1 MNRLEQVRWNHQHGY
16 NCAQAV
22 ACAYCEQLDIEESIL
37 YRLTEGFGKG
47 HAVRGTCGALSGAIF
62 VLSALNSDGQVGK
75 ANTKLSTYDL
85 VEHYIHDFSLQHESY
100 VCKELLAIRAKK
112 ESELRT
118 CTDVCVVA
126 AELLEKYIKQV
137 NS

>member
-1 MNRLEQVRWNHQHGY
+1 MNRVERVRWNHQHGY

-22 ACAYCEQLDIEESIL
+22 ACAYSELLDIDESTI
-37 YRLTEGFGKG
+37 YRLIEGFGKG
-47 HAVRGTCGALSGAIF
+47 HAVQGTCGAVSGAIC

-75 ANTKLSTYDL
+75 ANTKLSTYEW
-85 VEHYIHDFSLQHESY
+85 VEHYLHDFSLKHGTY
-100 VCKELLAIRAKK
+100 VCKELLALRAKK
-112 ESELRT
+112 ESQHRT
-118 CTDVCVVA
+118 CTDVCEAA

>member
-1 MNRLEQVRWNHQHGY
+1 MNWLEQVRWNHQHGY

-22 ACAYCEQLDIEESIL
+22 ACAYSELQCIDESTI
-37 YRLTEGFGKG
+37 YRLAEGFGKG
-47 HAVRGTCGALSGAIF
+47 HAVRGTCGAVSGAIF

-75 ANTKLSTYDL
+75 ANTKLSTYEL
-85 VEHYIHDFSLQHESY
+85 VEHYIHDFSSQYESY

-112 ESELRT
+112 ESELHT
-118 CTDVCVVA
+118 CTDVCVAA